1 VGLTIAIP
9 GAHAI
14 DGVEPRDVVTVQ
26 SESEVVDAIRG
37 ANERSEGI
45 VVVGGRT
52 RLGIGDPP
60 ARYDRALDLSGLRG
74 IVEYEPDDL
83 VATVRAGTTLA
94 ELAGALASRKQRW
107 PIEAGMHDRATV
119 GGTLAS
125 AAGGPSRLRY
135 FHPRDWVIGARVVL
149 GDGTAVKSGGRV
161 VKNVTGYDLT
171 RLWSGTFGTLAAIVE
186 LTLKLTT
193 VPERTVTLSVELDI
207 ATALTKA
214 TALHATG
221 LPIDAL
227 AIVAGE
233 AARSLGA
240 RGDAMLLVRI
250 AGPVTAVRRLGRSLR
265 EIVQCRDVGNEVWET
280 LAALPLEGRWTARV
294 AWSPG
299 TTPPLEFA
307 GYSAVIYPA
316 NGVAYLL
323 RAIDR
328 GTFRRVRE
336 SLEDLDG
343 YAILERAGAEYKREV
358 GGAWGRARVPV
369 PIARALK
376 ERFDPRGVLAP
387 GRMPA

>member
-1 VGLTIAIP
+1 
-9 GAHAI
+9 
-14 DGVEPRDVVTVQ
+14 
-26 SESEVVDAIRG
+26 
-37 ANERSEGI
+37 
-45 VVVGGRT
+45 
-52 RLGIGDPP
+52 
-60 ARYDRALDLSGLRG
+60 
-74 IVEYEPDDL
+74 
-83 VATVRAGTTLA
+83 
-94 ELAGALASRKQRW
+94 
-107 PIEAGMHDRATV
+107 V

-171 RLWSGTFGTLAAIVE
+171 RLWSGTFGTLAAIIE

-193 VPERTVTLSVELDI
+193 VPERTVTLAVELDI
-207 ATALTKA
+207 ATAITKA
-214 TALHATG
+214 AAIHTTG

-233 AARSLGA
+233 AAQSLGA
-240 RGDAMLLVRI
+240 RDDAMLLVRI
-250 AGPVTAVRRLGRSLR
+250 SGPVAAVRRLGRALR
-265 EIVQCRDVGNEVWET
+265 EIVKCRDIGNEVWERV
-280 LAALPLEGRWTARV
+280 AALPLESKWTARV

-299 TTPPLEFA
+299 ATPPLEFA

-316 NGVAYLL
+316 NSVAYLL

-328 GTFRRVRE
+328 STFRRIRE
-336 SLEDLDG
+336 SLESLDG
-343 YAILERAGAEYKREV
+343 YAILERAGRDYKRET
-358 GGAWGRARVPV
+358 GGAWGRARVPL